1 MKQFRYKVTGQS
13 IFIQPS
19 DALPFT
25 LVMPAGFTKIRAG
38 QEPGSSKTALQAK
51 TKEKQLGPLTEMKKA

>member
-1 MKQFRYKVTGQS
+1 MKQFRYKVSGQS

-25 LVMPAGFTKIRAG
+25 LVMPAGLARRLTIQQSIAL
-38 QEPGSSKTALQAK
+38 KTSELTK
-51 TKEKQLGPLTEMKKA
+51 TKPTKFEPTLDIKKA

>member
-51 TKEKQLGPLTEMKKA
+51 TKEK